1 MTRPFDIC
9 IRGAGIVGRTL
20 ALHLAGKQLRVALV
34 TAEADATNTR
44 TGASDVRA
52 YALNQASRQLL
63 ESVRCWPDEID
74 ATPVLS
80 MQVHGDDGGEVAFN
94 AAESKTAALNWIVFH
109 VEQGMGVPMGS
120 IVCRFLS
127 PSKVGEMLHLSLSIN
142 RIGKSSLELNV
153 SGKAGGET
161 RVQATLTLVLA
172 SLETR
177 RSLPFPEDL
186 RTKLEGYLLPE
197 SG

>member
-1 MTRPFDIC
+1 MTATHFECDKL
-9 IRGAGIVGRTL
+9 IRFHHCDPAGIVFYPQYFVL
-20 ALHLAGKQLRVALV
+20 FNELV
-34 TAEADATNTR
+34 EDWF
-44 TGASDVRA
+44 
-52 YALNQASRQLL
+52 NQGLG
-63 ESVRCWPDEID
+63 ID
-74 ATPVLS
+74 FAR
-80 MQVHGDDGGEVAFN
+80 
-94 AAESKTAALNWIVFH
+94 FH

-161 RVQATLTLVLA
+161 RVEATLTLVLA

-177 RSLPFPEDL
+177 RSLPFPEGL
-186 RTKLEGYLLPE
+186 RTKLEGYLLPL